1 MSQSPSQFDVWWSA
15 KLPRILC
22 SSDVYWPPHFTFAG
36 REPDL
41 IERNLNHDLSNI
53 SDWLVANKL
62 TLNKSKTEFVVI
74 GTRQWIRTLHRSPAL
89 ALDNS
94 PISQVTS
101 TRSLRVHVDE
111 NLSGNTHFTKISKKV
126 ASGIGALK
134 RCRLNLRVQFDNPA
148 TLWILWH
155 SVQ

>member
-1 MSQSPSQFDVWWSA
+1 MFDD
-15 KLPRILC
+15 LPNCLEF
-22 SSDVYWPPHFTFAG
+22 SVPQMYTDHTHFTFAG
-36 REPDL
+36 REPDR

-53 SDWLVANKL
+53 SDWSVANKL

-101 TRSLRVHVDE
+101 TKSLRVHVDE
-111 NLSGNTHFTKISKKV
+111 HLSGNTHFTKISKKV
-126 ASGIGALK
+126 ASGIGVLK
-134 RCRLNLRVQFDNPA
+134 RCRLNLLVQFDNPA
-148 TLWILWH
+148 TL
-155 SVQ
+155 